1 MFVCEILVV
10 EGKPLYVLRT
20 PQGNPVL
27 STFDVSEV
35 SQKLSEVSGDILKSM
50 KPKED

>member
-10 EGKPLYVLRT
+10 ESKPLFVLRT

-27 STFDVSEV
+27 STFDVCEV
-35 SQKLSEVSGDILKSM
+35 SQKLSDVSCDILKSM
-50 KPKED
+50 KPKEE